1 MKSYW
6 IVFYIHLYIMINY
19 KTFYILQHGSKFLIL
34 DEDKMPIDV
43 QDTLAKAKH
52 LIDTILENIPDIEE
66 IAS

>member
-1 MKSYW
+1 MLQHSCFITY
-6 IVFYIHLYIMINY
+6 YITMINY
-19 KTFYILQHGSKFLIL
+19 KTFYILQHGQKFLVL
-34 DEDKMPIDV
+34 DEDKMPVDV

>member
-1 MKSYW
+1 M
-6 IVFYIHLYIMINY
+6 MINY
-19 KTFYILQHGSKFLIL
+19 KTFYILQHGTKFLIL

-43 QDTLAKAKH
+43 QETLAKAKH